1 MISKGKPFALPP
13 GLPDWLPA
21 TLEQAWTK
29 GQDELAQLLP
39 NTPHRIAT
47 KSSHY
52 VADRRAAIGDRRD
65 QAGGRSRP
73 R

>member
-1 MISKGKPFALPP
+1 LRFRQ

-52 VADRRAAIGDRRD
+52 VEIK
-65 QAGGRSRP
+65 SHNW
-73 R
+73 